1 MMRKLR
7 PRRSHRAPLSAAILL
22 LAIPCATTV
31 KAQQTTTHRTIGT
44 IERADPRI
52 DAIVPPGAAMEVL
65 TEGHIWVEGPLW
77 VPALG
82 GVLFSDTR
90 SNAIYLWREEE
101 GDATW
106 LEPSGYTGSVPRGE
120 EMGSNGLM
128 LDLQGR
134 LLIAQHGD
142 RRIARLDAPLN
153 DPAPRFSTLS
163 DRYEEKRLNS
173 PNDIAVR
180 ANGEIYFTDPPYGL
194 EQGVDDPARELDFY
208 GVYRIRTDGTLEIL
222 VDDIPRPNGI
232 VFSPDQSLL
241 YVSSSGGS
249 PATISVFEVAPDGTL
264 RNGRVFAETWGDGMT
279 MDQAGNLYVGG
290 PGGGVMIF
298 APDGTHLGS
307 LRTTSRTS
315 NVTFGEDGSSLFITA
330 GERLLRI
337 RLATRGIGF

>member
-1 MMRKLR
+1 MRR
-7 PRRSHRAPLSAAILL
+7 PRPGRDPRAAVS
-22 LAIPCATTV
+22 TTV
-31 KAQQTTTHRTIGT
+31 LFLALVCAGRVQAQQADGHPTIGS
-44 IERADPRI
+44 IERADPRL
-52 DAIVPPGAAMEVL
+52 DAIVPPGAVMEVVA
-65 TEGHIWVEGPLW
+65 EGHIWVEGPLW

-90 SNAIYLWREEE
+90 SNAIYLWREGT

-142 RRIARLDAPLN
+142 RRIARLDAPLD
-153 DPAPRFSTLS
+153 DPAPRFTTLA
-163 DRYEEKRLNS
+163 DRYEGKRLNS

-208 GVYRIRTDGTLEIL
+208 GVYRIRTDGTLELL

-264 RNGRVFAETWGDGMT
+264 RNGKVFARTWGDGMT
-279 MDQAGNLYVGG
+279 IDQSGNLYVGG

-298 APDGTHLGS
+298 APDGTHLGT
-307 LRTTSRTS
+307 LVTTSRTS

-330 GERLLRI
+330 GERLLR
-337 RLATRGIGF
+337 LQVTAKGVGF